1 MENTQEIKMSKIVIT
16 KDEKDF
22 DFKAKNILKFDQNA

>member
-1 MENTQEIKMSKIVIT
+1 MSKIVIT

-22 DFKAKNILKFDQNA
+22 ALKAKNILKSTRMLDITRFN